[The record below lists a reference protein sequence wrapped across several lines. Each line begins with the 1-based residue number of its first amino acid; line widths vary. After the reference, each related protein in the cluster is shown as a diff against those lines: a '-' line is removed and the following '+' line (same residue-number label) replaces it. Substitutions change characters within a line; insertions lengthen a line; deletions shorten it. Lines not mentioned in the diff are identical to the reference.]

1 MRSRGS
7 LKALWILAAVG
18 IFVALFMSFLPAP
31 IDIDLSKIGNG
42 KQSVVFVYDPNLVVS
57 NQQATLLNEAKPV
70 IGENVNILIAKTGY
84 PDTEALLVQYR
95 AEAAHVL
102 FIDGDGSL
110 IEKQFAPVDAATIA
124 SIVNR

>member
-7 LKALWILAAVG
+7 LKALWILAAIG

-57 NQQATLLNEAKPV
+57 NQQATLLNEAKPA

-84 PDTEALLVQYR
+84 PDTEALLVRYQ
-95 AEAAHVL
+95 AEAAEVL

>member
-7 LKALWILAAVG
+7 LKALWILAAIG

-42 KQSVVFVYDPNLVVS
+42 KQSIVFVYDPNLVVS
-57 NQQATLLNEAKPV
+57 NQQATLLNEAKPA

-84 PDTEALLVQYR
+84 PDTEALLVRYQ
-95 AEAAHVL
+95 AEAAEVL